1 MRKLLLFAAAFAVL
15 GVAGVAGAAKPAAV
29 TISLSKP
36 VVVYGNTVKLS
47 GKVGNHQAGQQVIVL
62 GKAYGQTA
70 FTPVQNVVTTTGG
83 AWTYQ
88 ASPQIQT
95 AYEAQ
100 WGTATSSTVTV
111 KVRPKIMLALV
122 GRTARKGTFS
132 VQVEGAR
139 PFEGKR
145 VLVQRLTASGPSTVK
160 RVVLDSSS
168 SATFTLRLAKA
179 HSRVR
184 VVMPVSQAVP
194 GYLAGYSNV
203 WKSS

>member
-1 MRKLLLFAAAFAVL
+1 MRKLLLFAVAIAVL
-15 GVAGVAGAAKPAAV
+15 GVVGVAGAAKPAVV
-29 TISLSKP
+29 TISLSKS

-47 GKVGNHQAGQQVIVL
+47 GKVGNHQAGEQVLVL
-62 GKAYGQTA
+62 GKAYGQPA
-70 FTPVQNVVTTTGG
+70 FTQVQNVATTTGG
-83 AWTYQ
+83 AWKYQ

-122 GRTARKGTFS
+122 SRTARKGTFS

-139 PFEGKR
+139 SFEGKR
-145 VLVQRLTASGPSTVK
+145 VLVQRLTSSGPSTVK

-168 SATFTLRLAKA
+168 SATFTLRLPKTR
-179 HSRVR
+179 SRVR
-184 VVMPVSQAVP
+184 IVMPVSQAAP

>member
-1 MRKLLLFAAAFAVL
+1 MGKLLRFAAAIAVL

-36 VVVYGNTVKLS
+36 AVVYGNTVKLS
-47 GKVGNHQAGQQVIVL
+47 GKVGSHNANEQVIVL
-62 GKAYGQTA
+62 GKAYGQPA
-70 FTPVQNVVTTTGG
+70 FTPVQNAVTTTGG

-95 AYEAQ
+95 AYEAK

-122 GRTARKGTFS
+122 SRTARKGTFS

-139 PFEGKR
+139 SFEGKR
-145 VLVQRLTASGPSTVK
+145 VLIQRLTSSGPSTVK

-168 SATFTLRLAKA
+168 SATFTLRLPKTR
-179 HSRVR
+179 SRVR
-184 VVMPVSQAVP
+184 LLMPVSQAAP

>member
-1 MRKLLLFAAAFAVL
+1 MRKLLFFAAAIAVL

-47 GKVGNHQAGQQVIVL
+47 GKVGNHQAGEQVIVL
-62 GKAYGQTA
+62 GKAYGQPA

-83 AWTYQ
+83 AWKYQ
-88 ASPQIQT
+88 ASPQIAT

-100 WGTATSSTVTV
+100 WGTATSSTVNA
-111 KVRPKIMLALV
+111 KVRPKIMLVLV
-122 GRTARKGTFS
+122 SRTARKGTFG
-132 VQVEGAR
+132 VQVEGAHS
-139 PFEGKR
+139 FEGKR
-145 VLVQRLTASGPSTVK
+145 VLVQRLTSSGPSTAK

-179 HSRVR
+179 RSRVR
-184 VVMPVSQAVP
+184 ILIPVSQAAP

>member
-1 MRKLLLFAAAFAVL
+1 MRKLLSFAVALAVL
-15 GVAGVAGAAKPAAV
+15 GVAGVAGAAKPAVV

-47 GKVGNHQAGQQVIVL
+47 GKVGSHQAGEQVLVL
-62 GKAYGQTA
+62 GKAYGQPA
-70 FTPVQNVVTTTGG
+70 FTQVQNVVTTTGG
-83 AWTYQ
+83 AWAYH
-88 ASPQIQT
+88 AAPQIET

-111 KVRPKIMLALV
+111 KVRPKIMLVLV
-122 GRTARKGTFS
+122 SRTARKGTFG

-139 PFEGKR
+139 SFEGKR
-145 VLVQRLTASGPSTVK
+145 LLVQRLTASGPSTVK
-160 RVVLDSSS
+160 RIVLDSSS
-168 SATFTLRLAKA
+168 SATFTLRLPKA
-179 HSRVR
+179 RSRVR
-184 VVMPVSQAVP
+184 VVMPVSQAAP

>member
-1 MRKLLLFAAAFAVL
+1 MRKLLLSAVAIAVL
-15 GVAGVAGAAKPAAV
+15 GVTGVAGAAKPGV

-36 VVVYGNTVKLS
+36 AVVYGNTVKLS
-47 GKVGNHQAGQQVIVL
+47 GKVASHTAGEQVIVL
-62 GKAYGQTA
+62 GKAYGQTT
-70 FTPVQNVVTTTGG
+70 FTQVQNVVTSTGG

-95 AYEAQ
+95 AYRAQ
-100 WGTATSSTVTV
+100 WGTATSSTVTE
-111 KVRPKIMLALV
+111 KVRPKITLTLAS
-122 GRTARKGTFS
+122 RTARKGNFS

-139 PFEGKR
+139 SFEGKR
-145 VLVQRLTASGPSTVK
+145 VLVQRLTSSGPSTVK

-168 SATFTLRLAKA
+168 SATFTLRLAKTR
-179 HSRVR
+179 SRVR
-184 VVMPVSQAVP
+184 VVMPVSQAAP

>member
-1 MRKLLLFAAAFAVL
+1 MRKLLLSAVAIAVL
-15 GVAGVAGAAKPAAV
+15 CVAGVAGAAKPGV

-36 VVVYGNTVKLS
+36 AVVYGNTVKLS
-47 GKVGNHQAGQQVIVL
+47 GKVGNHKVGEQVVVL

-70 FTPVQNVVTTTGG
+70 FTQVQNVVTTTGG

-100 WGTATSSTVTV
+100 WGTATSSTVTA
-111 KVRPKIMLALV
+111 KVRTKITLTLAS
-122 GRTARKGTFS
+122 RTARKGTFD

-139 PFEGKR
+139 SFEGKR
-145 VLVQRLTASGPSTVK
+145 VLVQRLTSSGPSTVK

-168 SATFTLRLAKA
+168 SATFTLRLAKTR
-179 HSRVR
+179 SRVR
-184 VVMPVSQAVP
+184 VVMPVSQAAP